1 MNPDG
6 ESAVSNNNKKGKT
19 RDAKKLSLKEKLS
32 LDNLMSDNAM
42 ISIYPLGNKYF
53 CFYESPFL
61 CQIDPRS
68 LDTLDRVD
76 LNKKLSIF
84 SHGSHPHYDNE
95 GNMFTIGMKIG
106 LTGPEYII
114 SKFPQDSAEA
124 FGNGRL
130 VAKVRSRWMLEPGYM
145 HSFAVTD
152 NYFIL
157 IEQPLTVH
165 APTLA
170 KGTLTFCSCVCG
182 IEETKNQ
189 LLPLL

>member
-1 MNPDG
+1 
-6 ESAVSNNNKKGKT
+6 
-19 RDAKKLSLKEKLS
+19 
-32 LDNLMSDNAM
+32 
-42 ISIYPLGNKYF
+42 
-53 CFYESPFL
+53 
-61 CQIDPRS
+61 
-68 LDTLDRVD
+68 
-76 LNKKLSIF
+76 
-84 SHGSHPHYDNE
+84 
-95 GNMFTIGMKIG
+95 MFTIGMKIG